1 MPPKKRAALQTVPSL
16 PPAVKAAESRR
27 RSQLIEDEAECGDD
41 VGKDENEEEPN
52 EYDKNDSF
60 INDED
65 EEDTDVEQ
73 NEENLDS
80 PPLFDFN
87 PRPVKVQ
94 RKLEKKKMVA
104 ARKPPSSGARKRIF
118 PQELMDD
125 NDEVPAKKKKK
136 SLKEANN
143 LIKAFNELPKF
154 PKDPFLLE
162 QVEKLNRRM
171 AFEKSDSE
179 SKAAYLNRAA
189 MEIVLGDSELEIT
202 LAKEEEELP
211 SPIKKRNGEEEEARV
226 APSKKF
232 QILENKEAQKMA
244 AKKKKIASRPELE
257 QISDAIQAGD
267 GFIAFA
273 AHKTW
278 GTGSVSKCVV
288 LQKPYGENKNKNF
301 TVNFSKQGALETK
314 EALEYILNKEF
325 DQ

>member
-125 NDEVPAKKKKK
+125 NDDVPAKKKKK
-136 SLKEANN
+136 SLKEANRETVN
-143 LIKAFNELPKF
+143 W
-154 PKDPFLLE
+154 
-162 QVEKLNRRM
+162 KLHLQRR
-171 AFEKSDSE
+171 
-179 SKAAYLNRAA
+179 
-189 MEIVLGDSELEIT
+189 
-202 LAKEEEELP
+202 
-211 SPIKKRNGEEEEARV
+211 KRNYQVR
-226 APSKKF
+226 
-232 QILENKEAQKMA
+232 LRKEM
-244 AKKKKIASRPELE
+244 AKKKKRGWRLPRNSRSSRIKRPR
-257 QISDAIQAGD
+257 
-267 GFIAFA
+267 
-273 AHKTW
+273 KW
-278 GTGSVSKCVV
+278 PRRKRR
-288 LQKPYGENKNKNF
+288 
-301 TVNFSKQGALETK
+301 
-314 EALEYILNKEF
+314 
-325 DQ
+325 